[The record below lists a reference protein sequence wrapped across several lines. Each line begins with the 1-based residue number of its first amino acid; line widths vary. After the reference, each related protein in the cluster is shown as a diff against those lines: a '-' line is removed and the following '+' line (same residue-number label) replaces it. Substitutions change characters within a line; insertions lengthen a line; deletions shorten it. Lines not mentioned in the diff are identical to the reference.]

1 MPNLWISEETNFQYP
16 EYLEFHW
23 NNSVDISKIQIVWGT
38 TLEFLYPPRP
48 QAFVRSTLPSIVKDY
63 KIYFMNE
70 VGHWEE
76 LLEVHGNET
85 GFVSHDFD
93 NINTRAIEIEIK
105 ATHGLNRAQVY
116 QVRAYS

>member
-1 MPNLWISEETNFQYP
+1 
-16 EYLEFHW
+16 
-23 NNSVDISKIQIVWGT
+23 
-38 TLEFLYPPRP
+38 
-48 QAFVRSTLPSIVKDY
+48 
-63 KIYFMNE
+63 
-70 VGHWEE
+70 
-76 LLEVHGNET
+76 VHGNEI

>member
-1 MPNLWISEETNFQYP
+1 M
-16 EYLEFHW
+16 
-23 NNSVDISKIQIVWGT
+23 
-38 TLEFLYPPRP
+38 EFLYPTRP
-48 QAFVRSTLPSIVKDY
+48 QAFVHPTLPSIVKDY

-76 LLEVHGNET
+76 LLEVCGNEK
-85 GFVSHDFD
+85 GFASHDFD